1 MISKADRNEMLE
13 MMRRNQSESAE
24 HIGKDNVVTDINRG
38 INNITQTM
46 TSAPETPKEKNSG
59 KSMDRCSDRG
69 GRRPQKNVEESRQI
83 GVRIPESMFL
93 QLNAAIRFHDNSLT
107 QYIRDVIG
115 ADLEKNADLYNSN
128 NIKRY

>member
-38 INNITQTM
+38 INSITQTM

-59 KSMDRCSDRG
+59 KKVG
-69 GRRPQKNVEESRQI
+69 RPQKNVEESRQI